1 MLAPLCLVAVAVA
14 VSRPALLSSPTCSAV
29 RRAPHA
35 CMAEG
40 IKVDVRMQ
48 PKSSVALDIDI
59 PEAVSKAVHAQVLS
73 ELGKTA
79 KVDGFRK
86 GKVPKEALIAK
97 LGMER
102 LKLAT
107 FEQLI
112 DVAMAE
118 SGPQVPLQTCGDAR
132 LVGEVED
139 LAKKYEPGKP
149 VSFSIEVDVIPQVP
163 LEESMYEALEVSVE
177 KEPFNQ
183 DAYDKALLTLRE
195 QNCDLEEAEGT
206 YQAEEGNQLLI
217 DMAGFSAKQDGGKG
231 DPLPAVA
238 GGEGVE
244 LHLKPGKFMPGLVEG
259 LIGIRAGETRDIS
272 VTFPQRSSVP
282 QLAGKA
288 AVFEV
293 SCSKVQRRILPE
305 VDDAFAARVKTG
317 MSCAELDEK
326 LREGVEAES
335 EANFRKAAHRKL
347 EQALVKA
354 LPAEFEV
361 PDTLLEQVSKD
372 RFAGMLADAQQ
383 RGAGRGELRRGGP
396 GLTGAP
402 NTCRRERGAD
412 QGADNQGELRALPED
427 DGAHVGDPGQGG
439 LRPQGGCA
447 PAGPQRRAR
456 CGRGRARKHAGAGDA
471 ARREVQ
477 RVGGAAAD
485 RGADGARDGARLA
498 AGEGNHQA
506 GRAGRGGGDAR
517 GHPRSFARGARGGS
531 TQHRRRAR
539 RRGPGGGGGTACAT
553 TTCACASRGR
563 DAGRVRVGAAGRVRV
578 GRDVLSERAVVTDER
593 SSRLLIIITQDALAA
608 PPPVAGWPS
617 SGAAAPS
624 QEGRIIAR
632 RAWDAPR
639 ETTSFSACEMRERER
654 WERRFRC

>member
-163 LEESMYEALEVSVE
+163 LEESMYEALQVSVE

-195 QNCDLEEAEGT
+195 QNCDLEEAEGS
-206 YQAEEGNQLLI
+206 YQAQEGNQLLI
-217 DMAGFSAKQDGGKG
+217 DMAGFSAKPDGGKG
-231 DPLPAVA
+231 EPLPAVA

-259 LIGIRAGETRDIS
+259 LIGIRAGETRDIT

-335 EANFRKAAHRKL
+335 ESNFRKAAHRKL

-383 RGAGRGELRRGGP
+383 RGASEEQIKELITKENYARYLKMTAPMSAIQVKADFSLKEVARQQGLSVSRDAVEDELVSMQAQAMQRGEKFKESEARPRIEAQMEREMVLDWLQAKATIKLVEP
-396 GLTGAP
+396 GEAEET
-402 NTCRRERGAD
+402 
-412 QGADNQGELRALPED
+412 PED
-427 DGAHVGDPGQGG
+427 ILGASPEELAAAALSTDD
-439 LRPQGGCA
+439 A
-447 PAGPQRRAR
+447 PA
-456 CGRGRARKHAGAGDA
+456 
-471 ARREVQ
+471 
-477 RVGGAAAD
+477 AAAP
-485 RGADGARDGARLA
+485 A
-498 AGEGNHQA
+498 AA
-506 GRAGRGGGDAR
+506 
-517 GHPRSFARGARGGS
+517 
-531 TQHRRRAR
+531 
-539 RRGPGGGGGTACAT
+539 
-553 TTCACASRGR
+553 
-563 DAGRVRVGAAGRVRV
+563 
-578 GRDVLSERAVVTDER
+578 
-593 SSRLLIIITQDALAA
+593 AA
-608 PPPVAGWPS
+608 PPPPPQPVPAPP
-617 SGAAAPS
+617 AAAAQDES
-624 QEGRIIAR
+624 AS
-632 RAWDAPR
+632 APPGGFEWG
-639 ETTSFSACEMRERER
+639 ETF
-654 WERRFRC
+654 

>member
-163 LEESMYEALEVSVE
+163 LEESMYEALQVSVE

-195 QNCDLEEAEGT
+195 QNCDLEEAEGS
-206 YQAEEGNQLLI
+206 YQAQEGNQLLI
-217 DMAGFSAKQDGGKG
+217 DMAGFSAKPDGGKG
-231 DPLPAVA
+231 EPLPAVA

-259 LIGIRAGETRDIS
+259 LIGIRAGETRDIT

-335 EANFRKAAHRKL
+335 ESNFRKAAHRKL

-383 RGAGRGELRRGGP
+383 RGASEEQIKELITKENYARYLKMTAPMSAIQVKADFSLKEVARQQGLSVSRDAVEDELVSMQAQAMQRGEKFKESEARPRIEAQRGRRAVRLEPSMTLLG
-396 GLTGAP
+396 
-402 NTCRRERGAD
+402 
-412 QGADNQGELRALPED
+412 ALP
-427 DGAHVGDPGQGG
+427 
-439 LRPQGGCA
+439 
-447 PAGPQRRAR
+447 
-456 CGRGRARKHAGAGDA
+456 
-471 ARREVQ
+471 
-477 RVGGAAAD
+477 RV
-485 RGADGARDGARLA
+485 GADGARDGARLA
-498 AGEGNHQA
+498 AGEGHHQA
-506 GRAGRGGGDAR
+506 GRAGRGRGDAR

-539 RRGPGGGGGTACAT
+539 RRGPGGGCGTASAT
-553 TTCACASRGR
+553 AACACASRGR
-563 DAGRVRVGAAGRVRV
+563 GAGRVRVGAAGRVRV
-578 GRDVLSERAVVTDER
+578 GRDVLSERA
-593 SSRLLIIITQDALAA
+593 AA
-608 PPPVAGWPS
+608 ARMRRPPPVAGWPS
-617 SGAAAPS
+617 PGAAAPS
-624 QEGRIIAR
+624 QECRIIAR

-639 ETTSFSACEMRERER
+639 ETTSLSACEMREGEVGAPVPVLDAQPRDRER
-654 WERRFRC
+654 T